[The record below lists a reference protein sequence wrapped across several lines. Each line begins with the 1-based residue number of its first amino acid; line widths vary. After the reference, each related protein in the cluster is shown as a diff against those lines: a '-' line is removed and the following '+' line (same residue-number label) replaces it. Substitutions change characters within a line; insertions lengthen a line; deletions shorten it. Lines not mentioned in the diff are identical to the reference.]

1 MKQTQASFAPSSTPL
16 GPVDVTRMAALL
28 IDKHGKHAVDVA
40 DFMAN
45 EYAAY
50 KDLSRQMAW
59 CAVISVAN
67 DMLDGRLYQHRLS
80 IH

>member
-1 MKQTQASFAPSSTPL
+1 
-16 GPVDVTRMAALL
+16 MAAVL

-40 DFMAN
+40 GFMAN
-45 EYAAY
+45 EYAVY
-50 KDLSRQMAW
+50 KDYSRHQAW

-67 DMLDGRLYQHRLS
+67 DMLDGRMFQHKFS